1 MERSSTWRSLLAHCG
16 RARAFVRT
24 PNVKINRAVPN
35 LRSDRPAETR
45 DFFVEDAMASTQSEV
60 RALLDSRS
68 EAIRTKDIDQL
79 MSFYSPDIVYF
90 DLVPGLQYTGSPALR
105 PRFLEWFDGYEG
117 SIGQEIRDL
126 NISASGDIAV
136 AYMLIRASGTLKN
149 GHEVGFWVRATS
161 CCQRSNHKWSI
172 THEHVSLP
180 VDVGSGSAAM
190 DLVP

>member
-1 MERSSTWRSLLAHCG
+1 
-16 RARAFVRT
+16 
-24 PNVKINRAVPN
+24 
-35 LRSDRPAETR
+35 
-45 DFFVEDAMASTQSEV
+45 MAPTQSEI

-68 EAIRTKDIDQL
+68 EAVWIKDIDRL

-90 DLVPGLQYTGSPALR
+90 DVVPGLRYTGSAALR
-105 PRFLEWFDGYEG
+105 PRFLQWFESFKG

-149 GHEVGFWVRATS
+149 GPEVGYWVRATS
-161 CCQRSNHKWSI
+161 CCQRSNHSWLVA
-172 THEHVSLP
+172 HEHVSLP
-180 VDVGSGSAAM
+180 VDFESGSAAM